1 MNTLQT
7 KLASAI
13 ELRKSDQPEAAR
25 TALLALHAE
34 YPADAQV
41 NLQCAWIHDLLGL
54 EREAIPF
61 YEQAVAAGLNDTDL
75 KDALLGMGST
85 YRALGEYQKANA
97 VFEKARAHFPN
108 DNQFKVFH
116 ALTLYNLKAH
126 AAAMELLLTTL
137 LDTSQDQNILD
148 YERALRFYSDKLDET
163 W

>member
-1 MNTLQT
+1 MDTLQQ

-13 ELRKSDQPEAAR
+13 ELRKSGKHEEARA
-25 TALLALHAE
+25 ALLQLHAE
-34 YPADAQV
+34 FPGNAEV

-85 YRALGEYQKANA
+85 YRALGEYSKAKA
-97 VFEKARAHFPN
+97 TFEKARAHFP
-108 DNQFKVFH
+108 DHNQFKVFH
-116 ALTLYNLKAH
+116 ALTLYNLKEH

-137 LDTSQDQNILD
+137 LDTSKDPNILA
-148 YERALRFYSDKLDET
+148 YERALRFYSDKLDQT

>member
-1 MNTLQT
+1 MNILQS
-7 KLASAI
+7 KLAAAI
-13 ELRKSDQPEAAR
+13 ELRKSEKHEEARAV
-25 TALLALHAE
+25 LLALHTE

-61 YEQAVAAGLNDTDL
+61 YEQAVTAGLNDADL

-85 YRALGEYQKANA
+85 YRAIGEYQKAHTT
-97 VFEKARAHFPN
+97 FEKARAHFPN

-116 ALTLYNLKAH
+116 AITLYNLKEH